1 VVSNKME
8 LVPWLRNQLENEDGD
23 LLAEMLRTFVNQLMG
38 AEADALCGAGYG
50 ERSPERVNSRNGYRA
65 REFDTRVGTIEL
77 AIPKLREGS
86 YYPDWLL
93 QARRRAEKA
102 LVAVVAQ
109 CYVEGVSTRRVDD
122 IVRAMGIDG
131 ISKSQVSVLAKTLDA
146 EVEAFRNRPL
156 DAGPYTYVLVDAL
169 TQRVREEGRI
179 VNVACVLATGVN
191 ADGHREVLG
200 VDVITTED
208 GAGWT
213 AFLRGLVA
221 RGLSGVKLVVSD
233 AHEGLKA
240 AIAAVLPGASWQ
252 RCRTHFMRNLLTRVP
267 RSSQSMVATLVR
279 SIFEQPD
286 ATQVWEQ
293 HARVVDQ
300 LAERFPAA
308 AELLIDAGPDLLAFT
323 AFPKE
328 HWKQIWSNNPQER
341 LNKELRRRTDVVGIF
356 PNRAAAI
363 RLIGAVLSE
372 QHDEWAVARRYMSPE
387 SLLKAHRLPW
397 PRPPPDHEPE
407 HQLAQRGAAAPA
419 AERSAPSSAARRIV
433 QRAHL
438 ILDNRNNASY
448 IAEIEVE
455 VVISYTTPLGVT
467 LQAPGAS

>member
-1 VVSNKME
+1 MASNTME
-8 LVPWLRNQLENEDGD
+8 LVPWLRKQLENEDGD
-23 LLAEMLRTFVNQLMG
+23 LLAELVKTFVNQLMG

-50 ERSPERVNSRNGYRA
+50 ERSPERVNSRNGYRS

-77 AIPKLREGS
+77 SIPKLREGS

-131 ISKSQVSVLAKTLDA
+131 ISKSQVSVLAKSLDA
-146 EVEAFRNRPL
+146 EVEKFRNRPL

-169 TQRVREEGRI
+169 TQKVREDGRV

-191 ADGHREVLG
+191 ADGRREVLG

-221 RGLSGVKLVVSD
+221 RGLAGVKLVVSD

-252 RCRTHFMRNLLTRVP
+252 RCRTHFMRNLQTRVP
-267 RSSQSMVATLVR
+267 RSSQPLVATLVR

-286 ATQVWEQ
+286 ATQVLEQ
-293 HARVVDQ
+293 HTRVIDQ
-300 LAERFPAA
+300 LADRFPAA

-328 HWKQIWSNNPQER
+328 HWKQTWSNNPQER

-356 PNRAAAI
+356 PNRAAVI

-387 SLLKAHRLPW
+387 SLLKAQGNTV
-397 PRPPPDHEPE
+397 EPADTSPAA
-407 HQLAQRGAAAPA
+407 LSPAAA
-419 AERSAPSSAARRIV
+419 
-433 QRAHL
+433 
-438 ILDNRNNASY
+438 
-448 IAEIEVE
+448 
-455 VVISYTTPLGVT
+455 
-467 LQAPGAS
+467 

>member
-1 VVSNKME
+1 VASNTME
-8 LVPWLRNQLENEDGD
+8 LVPWLRKQLENEDGD
-23 LLAEMLRTFVNQLMG
+23 LLAEMVKTFVNQLMG

-252 RCRTHFMRNLLTRVP
+252 RCRTHCMRNLLTRVP
-267 RSSQSMVATLVR
+267 RSSQSLVATLVR

-300 LAERFPAA
+300 LADRFPAA

-328 HWKQIWSNNPQER
+328 HWKQVWSNNPLSVIRPWGVPEG
-341 LNKELRRRTDVVGIF
+341 V
-356 PNRAAAI
+356 AA
-363 RLIGAVLSE
+363 
-372 QHDEWAVARRYMSPE
+372 
-387 SLLKAHRLPW
+387 
-397 PRPPPDHEPE
+397 
-407 HQLAQRGAAAPA
+407 
-419 AERSAPSSAARRIV
+419 
-433 QRAHL
+433 
-438 ILDNRNNASY
+438 
-448 IAEIEVE
+448 
-455 VVISYTTPLGVT
+455 
-467 LQAPGAS
+467 

>member
-1 VVSNKME
+1 MASNTME
-8 LVPWLRNQLENEDGD
+8 LVPWLRKQLENEDGD
-23 LLAEMLRTFVNQLMG
+23 LLAEMLKTFVNQLMG

-131 ISKSQVSVLAKTLDA
+131 ISKSQVSVLAKSLDA
-146 EVEAFRNRPL
+146 EVEAFRNRPI

-200 VDVITTED
+200 VDVFTTED

-252 RCRTHFMRNLLTRVP
+252 RCRTHCMRNLLTRVP
-267 RSSQSMVATLVR
+267 RSSQSLVATLVR

-293 HARVVDQ
+293 HSRVVDQ
-300 LAERFPAA
+300 LADRFPAA

-387 SLLKAHRLPW
+387 SLLKAQGNTAEPADS
-397 PRPPPDHEPE
+397 PPAALTP
-407 HQLAQRGAAAPA
+407 AAA
-419 AERSAPSSAARRIV
+419 
-433 QRAHL
+433 
-438 ILDNRNNASY
+438 
-448 IAEIEVE
+448 
-455 VVISYTTPLGVT
+455 
-467 LQAPGAS
+467 

>member
-1 VVSNKME
+1 ME
-8 LVPWLRNQLENEDGD
+8 LVPWLRKQLENEDGD
-23 LLAEMLRTFVNQLMG
+23 LLAEMVKTFANQLMG
-38 AEADALCGAGYG
+38 AEADAICGAGYG
-50 ERSPERVNSRNGYRA
+50 ERSPERVNSRNGYRP

-191 ADGHREVLG
+191 ADGRREVLG
-200 VDVITTED
+200 VDVITAED

-213 AFLRGLVA
+213 AFLRNLVA

-252 RCRTHFMRNLLTRVP
+252 RCRTHCMRNLLTRVP
-267 RSSQSMVATLVR
+267 KSSQSLVATLVR

-300 LAERFPAA
+300 LADRFPAA

-328 HWKQIWSNNPQER
+328 HWKQVWSNNPQER

-387 SLLKAHRLPW
+387 SLLKAQGNTV
-397 PRPPPDHEPE
+397 EP
-407 HQLAQRGAAAPA
+407 ADSSPAALAPA
-419 AERSAPSSAARRIV
+419 AA
-433 QRAHL
+433 
-438 ILDNRNNASY
+438 
-448 IAEIEVE
+448 
-455 VVISYTTPLGVT
+455 
-467 LQAPGAS
+467 

>member
-1 VVSNKME
+1 
-8 LVPWLRNQLENEDGD
+8 
-23 LLAEMLRTFVNQLMG
+23 MG

-131 ISKSQVSVLAKTLDA
+131 ISKSQVSVLAKSLDA

-200 VDVITTED
+200 VDVITAED

-300 LAERFPAA
+300 LADRFPAA

-328 HWKQIWSNNPQER
+328 HWKQIWSNNPVRHEA
-341 LNKELRRRTDVVGIF
+341 L
-356 PNRAAAI
+356 
-363 RLIGAVLSE
+363 
-372 QHDEWAVARRYMSPE
+372 HDRVEVKGLHRWAVA
-387 SLLKAHRLPW
+387 
-397 PRPPPDHEPE
+397 
-407 HQLAQRGAAAPA
+407 AA
-419 AERSAPSSAARRIV
+419 
-433 QRAHL
+433 
-438 ILDNRNNASY
+438 
-448 IAEIEVE
+448 
-455 VVISYTTPLGVT
+455 
-467 LQAPGAS
+467 